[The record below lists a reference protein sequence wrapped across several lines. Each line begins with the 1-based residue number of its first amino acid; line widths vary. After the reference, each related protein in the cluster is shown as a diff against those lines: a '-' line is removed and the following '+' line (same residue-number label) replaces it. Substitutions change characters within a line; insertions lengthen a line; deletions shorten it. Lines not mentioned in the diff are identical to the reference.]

1 MDICLIFSP
10 VITVAIAAAK
20 RIPFVGNNPKIV
32 ATVLAAGLAAVSAW
46 YGGHVPTVAQ
56 LATCIAQG
64 LAGAVATHEVVV
76 KPVLDTVAIGDA
88 R

>member
-10 VITVAIAAAK
+10 VITMVIAAAK
-20 RIPFVGNNPKIV
+20 RVGFVNRNPKVV
-32 ATVLAAGLAAVSAW
+32 ATVLASGLAGVSAW
-46 YGGHVPTVAQ
+46 YGGHVPSVAQ

-64 LAGAVATHEVVV
+64 LAGAVATHEVLV
-76 KPVLDTVAIGDA
+76 KPVLDTIAIGDS